1 MADDRDRCIEQL
13 DVAGR
18 RADHNVSYTGESVW
32 VDADN
37 LRIAQIVDNLLVNA
51 LTCTPAGGSVK
62 VSVGMHNRD
71 AILRVE
77 DGGSALDAASLPFV
91 FDVFDQARQGLDRPG
106 EGSVWG

>member
-1 MADDRDRCIEQL
+1 MT
-13 DVAGR
+13 
-18 RADHNVSYTGESVW
+18 DHDVSYAGESVW

-77 DGGSALDAASLPFV
+77 DSGSALDAASLPLSSMCLTRLV
-91 FDVFDQARQGLDRPG
+91 RDWIARAR
-106 EGSVWG
+106 GSVRG